1 MRLPYHATRWFVR
14 LVQLLHLRETCWGW
28 LQGKQGMA
36 PPARASFVARCRKD
50 TRVLGQLC
58 LLGLGHAQE
67 PSSRGR
73 VAFATVVVLELLSTS
88 PSCAE
93 AELLLLLPHVFRLI
107 APHMPPHA
115 QVAGQMLIA
124 QLSAR
129 AHLSRDTA
137 VAIADGLCAC
147 LAAAQQRSVAKACIQ
162 CLVALLRRQ
171 RVTAQLE
178 WPSAAGGK
186 DACWLV
192 ALLELGDSADVTLLL
207 RPVFQI
213 GRASCRERV

>member
-1 MRLPYHATRWFVR
+1 
-14 LVQLLHLRETCWGW
+14 
-28 LQGKQGMA
+28 MA

-50 TRVLGQLC
+50 ARVLGQLC

-73 VAFATVVVLELLSTS
+73 VAFTTVVVLELLSTS

-115 QVAGQMLIA
+115 QVAAPASPLHLPCISPASPLHLPCVSPVSPLYLHCVSPVSPLRPRCLRTRRSPARCDLARISPTSRVHLAYISPNQVAGQMLIA

-129 AHLSRDTA
+129 AHLSRD
-137 VAIADGLCAC
+137 
-147 LAAAQQRSVAKACIQ
+147 
-162 CLVALLRRQ
+162 
-171 RVTAQLE
+171 
-178 WPSAAGGK
+178 SAAR
-186 DACWLV
+186 ARTLAR
-192 ALLELGDSADVTLLL
+192 ALALAHSN
-207 RPVFQI
+207 P
-213 GRASCRERV
+213 

>member
-1 MRLPYHATRWFVR
+1 
-14 LVQLLHLRETCWGW
+14 
-28 LQGKQGMA
+28 MA

-115 QVAGQMLIA
+115 QVAPYLPCISPA
-124 QLSAR
+124 SPLY
-129 AHLSRDTA
+129 LPCISRVSPVYLQVLLEHGVRHISPAST
-137 VAIADGLCAC
+137 LY
-147 LAAAQQRSVAKACIQ
+147 LPCIYPISPVYLQ
-162 CLVALLRRQ
+162 VLLEHGVRQ
-171 RVTAQLE
+171 RLSDADALAYWHVPRTTADRAAWVCFQLRCSRYV
-178 WPSAAGGK
+178 PG
-186 DACWLV
+186 
-192 ALLELGDSADVTLLL
+192 LLL
-207 RPVFQI
+207 
-213 GRASCRERV
+213 STK

>member
-1 MRLPYHATRWFVR
+1 
-14 LVQLLHLRETCWGW
+14 
-28 LQGKQGMA
+28 MA

-115 QVAGQMLIA
+115 QVAPYLPCISPASPLYLPCAPDASARANRRPDAISPISRLHLAYISPNQVAGQMLIA

-137 VAIADGLCAC
+137 ARART
-147 LAAAQQRSVAKACIQ
+147 LA
-162 CLVALLRRQ
+162 LALTPARTL
-171 RVTAQLE
+171 
-178 WPSAAGGK
+178 
-186 DACWLV
+186 
-192 ALLELGDSADVTLLL
+192 ALTLTLAHSN
-207 RPVFQI
+207 P
-213 GRASCRERV
+213 